1 MRLGA
6 NRGLLDPEDKKEP
19 VRLNSLLGDIAE
31 GASEMIGDTLGGLWS
46 FMSNPSEQKVAD
58 ANAEEEA
65 IKQLRLNDGMG
76 NDWMYK
82 TTPSDNPNKFFRFFE
97 NIPDAAAQMYLGS
110 SRMARVPEE
119 TIKPVGNL
127 IAGGVLNA
135 TGGLLDETVGTEQ
148 RATANAFAD
157 VVGNTFE
164 SWDNFTDVIANN
176 PLDFIGILVG
186 AGYTAKS
193 IADLANNPAI
203 KSSFRNTLQALP
215 DPIDLLANNKM
226 VSQFIPDPRA
236 FAMMWHGSPSNF
248 VKLDNKFMLTG
259 EGNNV
264 KGAGF
269 YMGGRASTSKQYF
282 GQTDKYNST
291 YDTTDFD
298 LFQDEVVTR
307 RMLATTENNPLVAE
321 MWKDVTDNTA
331 TPSEVSH
338 LLEKYK
344 DHSDLPKL
352 KKAIVEYKE
361 LWADQPFSLMK
372 FDVADKKLAT
382 FLDDS
387 KGVYD
392 QPQAVKDLIRQENGA
407 YMDLVEAYKQN
418 VGNKIQQD
426 KILAEIDL
434 IGDFPHPDNGID
446 LYEFFVDRRAEFQ
459 PSADMTTH
467 NLEVSKYLHENGV
480 MGRRWGDDLTTKYPD
495 VYDTENYLI
504 FDEST
509 AKMFERNEVP
519 VIPDPMIA
527 THNMSEEALMKHTGQ
542 GKNKIPMPSM
552 AISKTD
558 GLLENFG
565 DITLL
570 GTPKMI
576 TPSATTNTY
585 NSDMYSGRAPHDFAN
600 YKNIDEVFNSI
611 DPQEMQWHIGHT
623 APNWLKDGDID
634 YTTKTGKGYLQTMRR
649 KFEDWS
655 PGQLER
661 QMLNVDTAKANGYN
675 PYDYENY
682 REMVRE
688 VNKAHVEKHGNKVG
702 RLLTYNSDTV
712 PPSGLLG
719 ESIQMM
725 SNPKGYRTP
734 AGKRRP
740 DVPYDPELAFKIMKK
755 KKAYLPGTEMEGN
768 SVGQTRALT
777 SKKFKNLQ
785 EIKDS
790 RDSIVQ
796 RGLFHD
802 IGDEFELARD
812 DVRLAIKN
820 DKRTRISYNDNDNVY
835 DMIEEMLRG
844 NGKVPKE
851 YMNMFDQSTR
861 ENLTWVEDLVKELKN
876 KGKELETTYFES
888 KSKRLVDMNEFKGA
902 LIPKETSKYIEKLL
916 KDAGIQKILRY
927 GSSKERMELL
937 KKFPELQFIG
947 LAMPTSGLLMNQ
959 GEEERTGLLL

>member
-1 MRLGA
+1 MKG
-6 NRGLLDPEDKKEP
+6 
-19 VRLNSLLGDIAE
+19 
-31 GASEMIGDTLGGLWS
+31 
-46 FMSNPSEQKVAD
+46 
-58 ANAEEEA
+58 
-65 IKQLRLNDGMG
+65 
-76 NDWMYK
+76 
-82 TTPSDNPNKFFRFFE
+82 
-97 NIPDAAAQMYLGS
+97 
-110 SRMARVPEE
+110 
-119 TIKPVGNL
+119 
-127 IAGGVLNA
+127 
-135 TGGLLDETVGTEQ
+135 
-148 RATANAFAD
+148 
-157 VVGNTFE
+157 
-164 SWDNFTDVIANN
+164 
-176 PLDFIGILVG
+176 
-186 AGYTAKS
+186 
-193 IADLANNPAI
+193 
-203 KSSFRNTLQALP
+203 
-215 DPIDLLANNKM
+215 LLANMWDNKES
-226 VSQFIPDPRA
+226 VVGGIFDIFSKKNESKLGDDFKYSLLARNFIPDMKEGVDDLQTIIDNPRVA
-236 FAMMWHGSPSNF
+236 LKSALELGGGAIGKLTPDFIDQGLLKIAPNNLITSENTSQMASDAYEDIKKNLGSLDA
-248 VKLDNKFMLTG
+248 VKKTI
-259 EGNNV
+259 
-264 KGAGF
+264 
-269 YMGGRASTSKQYF
+269 Q
-282 GQTDKYNST
+282 
-291 YDTTDFD
+291 
-298 LFQDEVVTR
+298 
-307 RMLATTENNPLVAE
+307 NNPFDTLLAASGIGAVANQVR
-321 MWKDVTDNTA
+321 KVS
-331 TPSEVSH
+331 TPT
-338 LLEKYK
+338 
-344 DHSDLPKL
+344 L
-352 KKAIVEYKE
+352 KKALAQAE
-361 LWADQPFSLMK
+361 ANGLMDEIRK
-372 FDVADKKLAT
+372 VGSTPVGLSMKDVSIK
-382 FLDDS
+382 
-387 KGVYD
+387 
-392 QPQAVKDLIRQENGA
+392 N
-407 YMDLVEAYKQN
+407 
-418 VGNKIQQD
+418 
-426 KILAEIDL
+426 
-434 IGDFPHPDNGID
+434 
-446 LYEFFVDRRAEFQ
+446 
-459 PSADMTTH
+459 
-467 NLEVSKYLHENGV
+467 
-480 MGRRWGDDLTTKYPD
+480 
-495 VYDTENYLI
+495 
-504 FDEST
+504 
-509 AKMFERNEVP
+509 
-519 VIPDPMIA
+519 PMIA

-542 GKNKIPMPSM
+542 GYNKIPMPSM

-585 NSDMYSGRAPHDFAN
+585 NSDMYSGRAPHDFTN
-600 YKNIDEVFNSI
+600 YKNIDKVFNSVN
-611 DPQEMQWHIGHT
+611 PQEMQWHIGHT

-634 YTTKTGKGYLQTMRR
+634 YTTETGKGYLQTMRR

-688 VNKAHVEKHGNKVG
+688 INKAHKEKHGNMVG

-734 AGKRRP
+734 SGKRRA
-740 DVPYDPELAFKIMKK
+740 DVPYDPELALKIMKK

-844 NGKVPKE
+844 NGKVPEE
-851 YMNMFDQSTR
+851 YMSMFDQSTR

-888 KSKRLVDMNEFKGA
+888 KSNRLVDINEFKGA

-947 LAMPTSGLLMNQ
+947 LAMPTSGLLMSQ
-959 GEEERTGLLL
+959 DKDKQGLLL